1 MAKRIQS
8 PSSINTYKMCP
19 RKYYY
24 SYIRELESLPN
35 IHQVRGNIAHAVL
48 DHFFDQD
55 VSSFTVED
63 CECKLAMVMQ
73 NLLLHE
79 WQSAEDRL
87 TPLDLSD
94 AQRQFYFEETMLMIL
109 NWLSHF
115 VKKVKSHK
123 GSFPEIFKH
132 LTPEREKLFVSE
144 SLQVQGYIDA
154 IENINNELSI
164 MDYKTSNNLDVEH
177 HKLQL
182 AVYCLLYNEQHG
194 RLPDKAGIYFLKDT
208 PKFINVDKELLEFAK
223 KEIELIHEKT
233 VSDDVKDY
241 PKNRS
246 TLCKYTNGQCEFFD
260 VCEKE
265 D

>member
-24 SYIRELESLPN
+24 SYIRELASLPN
-35 IHQVRGNIAHAVL
+35 VHQVRGNIAHSVL
-48 DHFFDQD
+48 EKFFDQD
-55 VSSFTVED
+55 VGSFTMADFE
-63 CECKLAMVMQ
+63 EQLSGIMQSLLLAEWTSAEEKLA
-73 NLLLHE
+73 
-79 WQSAEDRL
+79 A
-87 TPLDLSD
+87 LDLSS
-94 AQRQFYFEETMLMIL
+94 AQRQFYFEETMLMLL

-115 VKKVKSHK
+115 TKKVKSHK
-123 GSFPEIFKH
+123 GSFPEVFKK

-144 SLQVQGYIDA
+144 ALQVRGYIDA

-177 HKLQL
+177 HRLQL
-182 AVYCLLYNEQHG
+182 AVYCLLYSEQHG
-194 RLPDKAGIYFLKDT
+194 RLPDKAGIYFLKDS

-223 KEIELIHEKT
+223 KEIALIHEKT
-233 VSDDVKDY
+233 VSDDVRDY

-246 TLCKYTNGQCEFFD
+246 TLCKYTNGQCEYFD

-265 D
+265 N

>member
-8 PSSINTYKMCP
+8 PSSINTYKICP

-55 VSSFTVED
+55 AHSFTIADFE
-63 CECKLAMVMQ
+63 EKLALVMQ
-73 NLLLHE
+73 NILFEE
-79 WQSAEDRL
+79 WKAAEGKLSAL
-87 TPLDLSD
+87 KLSD
-94 AQRQFYFEETMLMIL
+94 AQRQFYFEETLLMLL
-109 NWLSHF
+109 NWLSYF
-115 VKKVKSHK
+115 TKKVKSHK
-123 GSFPEIFKH
+123 GSFPEIFRR

-164 MDYKTSNNLDVEH
+164 MDYKTSNNLDVGH
-177 HKLQL
+177 HRLQL
-182 AVYCLLYNEQHG
+182 AVYCLLYHEQHG
-194 RLPDKAGIYFLKDT
+194 RLPDKAGIYFLTDI
-208 PKFINVDKELLEFAK
+208 PKFINVDRELLEFAK
-223 KEIELIHEKT
+223 KEIALIHEKT

-241 PKNRS
+241 PKNKS
-246 TLCKYTNGQCEFFD
+246 TLCKYANGQCEFFD